1 MIGNKA
7 ELEEEREITFDRACE
22 FARAH
27 KISKCFETSAKTGN
41 NVEDVFGCAI
51 KEVYKNQVKDEGGA
65 SKTVQPGSAGSK
77 PKAPPAIVV
86 GDGGTTPK
94 NKEKKGGCC

>member
-7 ELEEEREITFDRACE
+7 ELEEEREITFDRAIE

-51 KEVYKNQVKDEGGA
+51 KEVYKNTVKDE
-65 SKTVQPGSAGSK
+65 SAGQSEAPKSGSK
-77 PKAPPAIVV
+77 A
-86 GDGGTTPK
+86 
-94 NKEKKGGCC
+94 